1 MITFILKICIAVY
14 LIVMIQQVH
23 SMIQYNS
30 NAIVKTIQI
39 PNKDKINDE
48 LQHKHPLLIIYPQ
61 NQLGYTLST
70 MNSMTPG
77 YIIQD
82 GETLLSLDKLC
93 NSESMCLFDNEKII
107 QDYNLTDHCD
117 KLYNLVKS
125 QLSCDN
131 TYKLSLLKG
140 TNQSKLY
147 KNYREHLMIQSIDNS
162 FDLYLFNPKHE
173 SDIKGLELKSIKK
186 WGIKL
191 EVAKDTVVYIPTEWS
206 YFYESNEELVLLKI
220 ECDSIPTWLFNR
232 IRRK

>member
-1 MITFILKICIAVY
+1 MITFILKIIIAVY

-30 NAIVKTIQI
+30 NATVKTIQI

-48 LQHKHPLLIIYPQ
+48 LKNKQPLLIIYPQ
-61 NQLGYTLST
+61 NKLGYTLTT
-70 MNSMTPG
+70 MNRITPG

-82 GETLLSLDKLC
+82 GETLISLDKLC
-93 NSESMCLFDNEKII
+93 NSDSVSLFDNEKII

-117 KLYNLVKS
+117 KLYNLVKN

-131 TYKLSLLKG
+131 TYRLSLLKG
-140 TNQSKLY
+140 KNQSKLY

-206 YFYESNEELVLLKI
+206 YFYECKEELLLLKI